1 MAADAVAAATE
12 QELLGGGA
20 DVDGDGFLESYDDES
35 YDDESYYDDH
45 DDHDDDDDDTCGGG
59 GECGGA
65 SHKEAESTAGRT
77 SPLPQTF
84 ELNEIIVPGFHH
96 RIMWMRDEYFRVER
110 PFHGRVRRVHHGDAK
125 AAAR

>member
-1 MAADAVAAATE
+1 MADTLVAAATE
-12 QELLGGGA
+12 QGH
-20 DVDGDGFLESYDDES
+20 VDGDGFQESYDDES

-45 DDHDDDDDDTCGGG
+45 DDDYGDTCGGG

-65 SHKEAESTAGRT
+65 SRKEAESTAGHI

-84 ELNEIIVPGFHH
+84 EFNEIIVPRFNH
-96 RIMWMRDEYFRVER
+96 RMWTRDEYFRVER
-110 PFHGRVRRVHHGDAK
+110 PFHGRVRRVHHGDAA